1 MSKRTKLLI
10 GLAGIVLV
18 GVVVFFNLRRGRGDE
33 TEVQTEKA
41 RRSDVIQTVS
51 GSGKVKPV
59 IEVKISANVS
69 AEIVKLHVQEGEAVK
84 KGQVLVE
91 LDRTRY
97 LAALDRAR
105 SAVKSAEANLLK
117 ARSDYQR
124 AQELFARNLYS
135 QAELEGVKASLTLAE
150 SSVEEARAA
159 LNQAQDDLS
168 KTTLTAPIDG
178 TVIQLNKE
186 AGEIALGSQFT
197 SDVIMTVGDLSEME
211 MIAQIDENDVVLI
224 DVGDQARLEVDA
236 LPDHPLP
243 CAVTK
248 IANSATTT
256 GRGTQEEITNFDVTV
271 KILENHPKLRPGMSA
286 TVDIQTDIRPNAL
299 NIPLQCV
306 TVRPKSD
313 LKDTTLAYIESRAA
327 RKEREEKSKV
337 REISSNEEAQ
347 KEPAAAAK
355 KDLIEV
361 AFVVREGKAVM
372 VPVITG
378 ISDDT
383 HVEVLSGLQEN
394 DEVIT
399 GPYRILSRLLKD
411 GDRVK
416 VKKEE
421 ARQKD
426 GKKEQS

>member
-10 GLAGIVLV
+10 GILGIVLV
-18 GVVVFFNLRRGRGDE
+18 GTLIFFNLRRGRDDQ
-33 TEVQTEKA
+33 TEVQAEKV

-69 AEIVKLHVQEGEAVK
+69 AEIVRLNVKVGDPVK
-84 KGQVLVE
+84 KGQILAE

-97 LAALDRAR
+97 VAALDRAK
-105 SAVKSAEANLLK
+105 SNLKSAEANLLK

-124 AQELFARNLYS
+124 GQELFSRSLYS
-135 QAELEGVKASLTLAE
+135 QAELESVKASLTLAE
-150 SSVEEARAA
+150 SSVDEARAA

-168 KTTLTAPIDG
+168 KTTLISPIDG

-186 AGEIALGSQFT
+186 VGEIALGSQFT
-197 SDVIMTVGDLSEME
+197 SDVIMTVGDLSAME

-224 DVGDQARLEVDA
+224 ELGDQAKLEVDA
-236 LPDHPLP
+236 LPDHPLA
-243 CAVTK
+243 CEVTE
-248 IANSATTT
+248 IANMATTT
-256 GRGTQEEITNFDVTV
+256 GRGTQEEVTNFDVTV
-271 KILENHPKLRPGMSA
+271 GIKENHPKLRPGMSA
-286 TVDIQTDIRPNAL
+286 TVDIQTEIHPQVL
-299 NIPLQCV
+299 NIPIQCI

-313 LKDTTLAYIESRAA
+313 LKDTTLAYMESRAA
-327 RKEREEKSKV
+327 KQEREEQSKV
-337 REISSNEEAQ
+337 REVASNDEA
-347 KEPAAAAK
+347 KNEPVIAKK

-361 AFVVREGKAVM
+361 VFVIREGKAVM

-383 HVEVLSGLQEN
+383 HVEVLSGLQEG

-399 GPYRILSRLLKD
+399 GPYRILSKTLKD
-411 GDRVK
+411 GEAVK

-421 ARQKD
+421 TTKK
-426 GKKEQS
+426 GEKEQS

>member
-18 GVVVFFNLRRGRGDE
+18 GAVVFFNLRRGRGDE

-124 AQELFARNLYS
+124 AQELFARSLFS
-135 QAELEGVKASLTLAE
+135 QAELEGEKASLTLAE
-150 SSVEEARAA
+150 SSVEESRAA

-186 AGEIALGSQFT
+186 VGEIALGSQFT

-224 DVGDQARLEVDA
+224 DVGDQAKLEVDA
-236 LPDHPLP
+236 LPDHSLP

-271 KILENHPKLRPGMSA
+271 KISENHPKLRPGMSA

-337 REISSNEEAQ
+337 REISSNEDAQ

>member
-18 GVVVFFNLRRGRGDE
+18 GAVVFFNLRRGRGDE

-105 SAVKSAEANLLK
+105 SAVKSAEANLVK

-124 AQELFARNLYS
+124 AQELFARSLFS

-150 SSVEEARAA
+150 SSVEESRAA

-186 AGEIALGSQFT
+186 VGEIALGSQFT

-224 DVGDQARLEVDA
+224 DVGDQAKLEVDA

-271 KILENHPKLRPGMSA
+271 KISENHPKLRPGMSA

-347 KEPAAAAK
+347 KEPTAAAK

>member
-1 MSKRTKLLI
+1 
-10 GLAGIVLV
+10 
-18 GVVVFFNLRRGRGDE
+18 VVFFNLRRGRGDE
-33 TEVQTEKA
+33 IEVQTEKV
-41 RRSDVIQTVS
+41 RRSDVLQTVS

-69 AEIVKLHVQEGEAVK
+69 GEIVKLHVQEGDPVR

-105 SAVKSAEANLLK
+105 SAVKSAEANLIK

-159 LNQAQDDLS
+159 FNQAQDDLA
-168 KTTLTAPIDG
+168 KTTLTSPIDG

-186 AGEIALGSQFT
+186 VGEIALGSQFT

-211 MIAQIDENDVVLI
+211 MIAQIDENDVILI
-224 DVGDQARLEVDA
+224 DVGDSAKLEVDA
-236 LPDHPLP
+236 LPDQPLA
-243 CAVTK
+243 CTVTK
-248 IANSATTT
+248 IANSATTI

-286 TVDIQTDIRPNAL
+286 TVDIQTDRHENVL

-313 LKDTTLAYIESRAA
+313 LKDTTLAYMESRAA
-327 RKEREEKSKV
+327 RREREEKNKV
-337 REISSNEEAQ
+337 REISANEEAQ
-347 KEPAAAAK
+347 QEPAVTAK

-361 AFVVREGKAVM
+361 AFVVRDGKAVM

-378 ISDDT
+378 ISDET
-383 HVEVLSGLQEN
+383 HVEVTSGLQEN

-399 GPYRILSRLLKD
+399 GPYRILSRVLKD

-416 VKKEE
+416 VKNEE
-421 ARQKD
+421 APKKD